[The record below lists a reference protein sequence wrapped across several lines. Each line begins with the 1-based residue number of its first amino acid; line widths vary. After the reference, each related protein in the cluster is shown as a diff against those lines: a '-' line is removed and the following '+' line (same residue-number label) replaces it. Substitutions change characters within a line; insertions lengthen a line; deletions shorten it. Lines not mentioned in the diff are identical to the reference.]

1 MALYN
6 SNRGGI
12 IQIIIGVVFTILVGQ
27 LISLQ
32 VISNKYKL
40 AADNNAIFRKIIYP
54 DRGII
59 YDRKKRALLENSIS
73 YDLVVIP
80 NEAKGID
87 TTTLCEILKIDK
99 AEFSKRML
107 EVIIKNSRVKV
118 GIFEPFLSPE
128 LYAQLTENL
137 YRFPGFSLSERSI
150 RNYPYST
157 AAHVLGYVAEVDVN
171 FLQRHEDEGYEMG
184 DYAGMTGLEKQY
196 EPILMGQRGVKRF
209 LRDNKGRIQGAYERG
224 EFDTAAIA
232 GQNLFT
238 SMDVQVQ
245 KLAEKLLTNKV
256 GSAVAINPKTGGVIA
271 MASSPGYNPNLLTGS
286 QRRKTIGRLLLD
298 TARPIYNRAIK
309 GQYPPGST
317 FKPLAALIALDEG
330 LITPSFGYNC
340 FGLYTSCGD
349 PRKCEHH
356 NAGHAANLQLAIAN
370 SCNSYFL
377 QVFRM
382 AIDNPKYH
390 NAKVGYL
397 KWKEY
402 VNGFGLGR
410 KLGIDL
416 PSENKASIPDT
427 AQYNKDFGNARYW
440 NSCYMLTLGIG
451 QDRMTATPLQLAN
464 SMAFI
469 ANEGYYYTPHFVDS
483 IEDESDDESALME
496 KYRNKQKVTSIPNQY
511 FKIIKEGMH
520 DVTVYGTAAAIKVP
534 GHEYCAKTGTAQ
546 NPHGKNHSLF
556 VCFAPKDNPT
566 IAVAVIVENAGYGTT
581 WAGPIAALMMEQ
593 YLNDSLTTESKL
605 KAANLEKVDL
615 LPQAIK
621 DWYVRNNKSAYL
633 TPIEYNNDELG
644 DVWDMEMVSAEAA
657 LAPKMID
664 TIKKDSSRQ
673 ASAPTNIPAKPSP
686 NKDSSLLIEQ
696 SKKKAIV
703 KRKTAIKNKPLIKK
717 KVPIN
722 TNVNNI

>member
-12 IQIIIGVVFTILVGQ
+12 IQIIIGVIFVILIGQ

-32 VISNKYKL
+32 IISNKYKL

-59 YDRKKRALLENSIS
+59 YDRKKRPLLENTIS

-80 NEAKGID
+80 NEAKGVD
-87 TTTLCEILKIDK
+87 TSTLCEILHIDK
-99 AEFSKRML
+99 KEYSKRMI
-107 EVIIKNSRVKV
+107 EVIIKNSRVKSGV
-118 GIFEPFLSPE
+118 FEPFLSPE

-137 YRFPGFSLSERSI
+137 YRFPGFSLTERSI
-150 RNYPYST
+150 RNYPFNT

-171 FLQRHEDEGYEMG
+171 FLQKHEEEGYEMG

-196 EPILMGQRGVKRF
+196 EPILMGQRGVKRY
-209 LRDNKGRIQGAYERG
+209 LRDNKGKIQGAYEKG
-224 EFDTAAIA
+224 EFDTVAVA
-232 GQNLFT
+232 GKNLFT
-238 SMDVQVQ
+238 SMDVEVQ
-245 KLAEKLLTNKV
+245 QLAEKLLQNKV

-271 MASSPGYNPNLLTGS
+271 MASSPGYNPNLLTGN

-317 FKPLAALIALDEG
+317 FKPLGALIALDEG
-330 LITPSFGYNC
+330 LITPSYGYNC
-340 FGLYTSCGD
+340 YGAYGACGD

-356 NAGHAANLQLAIAN
+356 NPGHAANLQLALAN

-382 AIDNPKYH
+382 AIDNPKYK
-390 NAKVGYL
+390 NAKTGYL

-402 VNGFGLGR
+402 INAFGLGR

-416 PSENKASIPDT
+416 PSENKANIPDT
-427 AQYNKDFGNARYW
+427 AQYNKDFGNPKYW

-483 IEDESDDESALME
+483 IEDESEQDAALLE
-496 KYRNKQKVTSIPNQY
+496 KYRTKQKVTNIPSDI
-511 FKIIKEGMH
+511 FKVIKEGMH
-520 DVTVYGTAAAIKVP
+520 DVTVYGTAAFIKIP
-534 GHEYCAKTGTAQ
+534 GVEYCAKTGTAQ

-556 VCFAPKDNPT
+556 VCFAPKDNPK
-566 IAVAVIVENAGYGTT
+566 IAVAVIVENAGYGAT
-581 WAGPIAALMMEQ
+581 WAGPIGGLLMEK
-593 YLNDSLTTESKL
+593 YLNDTLTPDSKL
-605 KAANLEKVDL
+605 KAENLSKVDL
-615 LPQAIK
+615 MPQAIK

-633 TPIEYNNDELG
+633 TPLEYNNDELS
-644 DVWDMEMVSAEAA
+644 DVWDMEMVPDEFVPRTKVVDS
-657 LAPKMID
+657 
-664 TIKKDSSRQ
+664 IKKDST
-673 ASAPTNIPAKPSP
+673 PTTNTPMPIPVKPKP
-686 NKDSSLLIEQ
+686 NKDSALRIHP
-696 SKKKAIV
+696 KKKKI
-703 KRKTAIKNKPLIKK
+703 AIKH
-717 KVPIN
+717 
-722 TNVNNI
+722 NVNHI

>member
-12 IQIIIGVVFTILVGQ
+12 IQIIIGFVFIIIIGQ

-32 VISNKYKL
+32 IFSNKYKL
-40 AADNNAIFRKIIYP
+40 AADNNAIYRKIIYP

-59 YDRKKRALLENSIS
+59 YDRKKHALLENSIS

-80 NEAKGID
+80 NEAKGVD
-87 TTTLCEILKIDK
+87 TATLCDILKINKD
-99 AEFSKRML
+99 EFSKRMID
-107 EVIIKNSRVKV
+107 VIVKNSRVKAGV
-118 GIFEPFLSPE
+118 FEPFLSPE

-150 RNYPYST
+150 RTYPYNT

-171 FLQRHEDEGYEMG
+171 FLQKHEEDGYEMG

-196 EPILMGQRGVKRF
+196 ESILMGQRGVKRY
-209 LRDNKGRIQGAYERG
+209 LRDNKGKIQGAFEKG
-224 EFDTAAIA
+224 QFDTLAVA
-232 GQNLFT
+232 GRNLFT
-238 SMDVQVQ
+238 SMDVEVQ
-245 KLAEKLLTNKV
+245 QLAEKLLQHKV
-256 GSAVAINPKTGGVIA
+256 GSAVVLNPKTGGVIA
-271 MASSPGYNPNLLTGS
+271 MASSPGYNPNLLTGN
-286 QRRKTIGRLLLD
+286 QRRKTIGRLLTD

-317 FKPLAALIALDEG
+317 FKPMGALIALDEG

-356 NAGHAANLQLAIAN
+356 NAGHAANLQLALAN

-390 NAKVGYL
+390 NAKQGYL

-402 VNGFGLGR
+402 VNSFGLGR

-427 AQYNKDFGNARYW
+427 AQYNKDFGNPKYW

-464 SMAFI
+464 AMALI
-469 ANEGYYYTPHFVDS
+469 ANEGFYYTPHFVDS
-483 IEDESDDESALME
+483 IEEEDETDKELLV
-496 KYRNKQKVTSIPNQY
+496 KYRTKQEVTKISGDI

-520 DVTVYGTAAAIKVP
+520 DVTVYGTAAFIKVP

-556 VCFAPKDNPT
+556 VCFAPKDNPKV
-566 IAVAVIVENAGYGTT
+566 AVAVVVENAGFGAT
-581 WAGPIAALMMEQ
+581 WAGPIGGLLMEK
-593 YLNDSLTTESKL
+593 YLNDTLTKESKTKVEYL
-605 KAANLEKVDL
+605 SNVDL
-615 LPQAIK
+615 MPQAIK
-621 DWYVRNNKSAYL
+621 DWYVRNNKSELL

-644 DVWDMEMVSAEAA
+644 EVWDMEMVSDN
-657 LAPKMID
+657 APRPKKQD
-664 TIKKDSSRQ
+664 TIKATVDTTHQ
-673 ASAPTNIPAKPSP
+673 PAVPAKPLP
-686 NKDSSLLIEQ
+686 KPAENKDSALLHQ
-696 SKKKAIV
+696 GKKKKPHKINNV
-703 KRKTAIKNKPLIKK
+703 KHT
-717 KVPIN
+717 
-722 TNVNNI
+722 

>member
-12 IQIIIGVVFTILVGQ
+12 IQIIIGVIFVILIGQ

-32 VISNKYKL
+32 IVSNKYKL

-59 YDRKKRALLENSIS
+59 YDRKKRALLENTIS

-80 NEAKGID
+80 NEAKGVD
-87 TTTLCEILKIDK
+87 TATLCDILKIDK
-99 AEFSKRML
+99 KEYSKRMI
-107 EVIIKNSRVKV
+107 EVIIKNSRVKA
-118 GIFEPFLSPE
+118 GTFEPFLSPE

-150 RNYPYST
+150 RNYPYNT

-171 FLQRHEDEGYEMG
+171 FLQKHEDEGYEMG

-209 LRDNKGRIQGAYERG
+209 LRDNKGKIQGAYERG
-224 EFDTAAIA
+224 EYDTVAIA
-232 GQNLFT
+232 GKNLFT
-238 SMDVQVQ
+238 SMDVEVQ
-245 KLAEKLLTNKV
+245 QLAEKLLQNKV

-317 FKPLAALIALDEG
+317 FKPLGAIIALDEG
-330 LITPSFGYNC
+330 LITPSYGYNC
-340 FGLYTSCGD
+340 FGLYGACGD

-356 NAGHAANLQLAIAN
+356 NAGHAANLQLALAN

-382 AIDNPKYH
+382 AIDNPKYK
-390 NAKVGYL
+390 NAKTGYL

-402 VNGFGLGR
+402 VNAFGFGR
-410 KLGIDL
+410 KLGVDL

-427 AQYNKDFGNARYW
+427 AQYNKDFGNPRYW

-483 IEDESDDESALME
+483 IEDETEQDAALLE
-496 KYRNKQKVTSIPNQY
+496 KYRTKQKVTNIPSSI
-511 FKIIKEGMH
+511 FKVIKEGMH
-520 DVTVYGTAAAIKVP
+520 DVTVYGTAAFIKVP

-556 VCFAPKDNPT
+556 VCFGPKDNPK
-566 IAVAVIVENAGYGTT
+566 IAVAVIVENAGYGAT
-581 WAGPIAALMMEQ
+581 WAGPIATLMMEK
-593 YLNDSLTTESKL
+593 YLNDTLTPESKL
-605 KAANLEKVDL
+605 KAENLSKVDL
-615 LPQAIK
+615 MPQAIK

-633 TPIEYNNDELG
+633 TPLEYNNDELS
-644 DVWDMEMVSAEAA
+644 DVWDMEM
-657 LAPKMID
+657 LASDAVPVKIPKD
-664 TIKKDSSRQ
+664 TIKTDTNNKKST
-673 ASAPTNIPAKPSP
+673 PTLPTALPKY
-686 NKDSSLLIEQ
+686 NKDSALNNT
-696 SKKKAIV
+696 KKKIV
-703 KRKTAIKNKPLIKK
+703 KKKLIKK
-717 KVPIN
+717 QPKIKQKVIKN
-722 TNVNNI
+722 NVNQL

>member
-12 IQIIIGVVFTILVGQ
+12 IQIIIGFVFVIIIGQ

-32 VISNKYKL
+32 IFSNKYKL

-80 NEAKGID
+80 NEAKGVD
-87 TTTLCEILKIDK
+87 TTALCSILRIDK
-99 AEFSKRML
+99 DEFNKRMI
-107 EVIIKNSRVKV
+107 EVIVKNSRVKAGV
-118 GIFEPFLSPE
+118 FEPFLSPE

-150 RNYPYST
+150 RTYPYNT

-171 FLQRHEDEGYEMG
+171 FLQKHEDEGYEMG

-196 EPILMGQRGVKRF
+196 ENVLMGQRGVKRF
-209 LRDNKGRIQGAYERG
+209 LRDTKGKIQGAFEKG
-224 EFDTAAIA
+224 QFDTLAVA
-232 GQNLFT
+232 GRNLYT
-238 SMDVQVQ
+238 SMDVEVQ
-245 KLAEKLLTNKV
+245 QLAEKLLQHKI
-256 GSAVAINPKTGGVIA
+256 GSAVVINPKTGGVIA
-271 MASSPGYNPNLLTGS
+271 MASSPGYNPNLLTGN
-286 QRRKTIGRLLLD
+286 QRRRTIGSLLTD

-317 FKPLAALIALDEG
+317 FKPMGALIALDEG
-330 LITPSFGYNC
+330 LISPSFGYNC

-356 NAGHAANLQLAIAN
+356 NAGHAANLQLALAN

-390 NAKVGYL
+390 NAKEGYL

-402 VNGFGLGR
+402 VNSFGLGR

-427 AQYNKDFGNARYW
+427 AQYNKDFGNPKFW

-464 SMAFI
+464 AMALI
-469 ANEGYYYTPHFVDS
+469 ANEGFYYTPHFVDS
-483 IEDESDDESALME
+483 LEDEDEDDKAVLA
-496 KYRNKQKVTSIPNQY
+496 KFRTKQEVTKISGDI

-520 DVTVYGTAAAIKVP
+520 DVTVYGTAAGIKVP

-556 VCFAPKDNPT
+556 VCFAPKDNPRV
-566 IAVAVIVENAGYGTT
+566 AVAVVVENAGFGAT
-581 WAGPIAALMMEQ
+581 WAGPIGGLLMEK
-593 YLNDSLTTESKL
+593 YLNDTLTAESKTKTDYL
-605 KAANLEKVDL
+605 ANVDL
-615 LPQAIK
+615 MPQSIK
-621 DWYVRNNKSAYL
+621 DWYVRNNKTERL

-644 DVWDMEMVSAEAA
+644 DVWDMEMVSENT
-657 LAPKMID
+657 PKPQKPRD
-664 TIKKDSSRQ
+664 TIQKAVDSNLNKTSSIPPAKNPVLIKKDS
-673 ASAPTNIPAKPSP
+673 AA
-686 NKDSSLLIEQ
+686 LIN
-696 SKKKAIV
+696 KKK
-703 KRKTAIKNKPLIKK
+703 KK
-717 KVPIN
+717 HIN
-722 TNVNNI
+722 PKNVNHT